1 MRTEQQRLEAF
12 GKPNPETGEFVVDRG
27 LEKKDLIEQGVRLLH
42 EQELLKEA
50 MNELLDYSKEIE
62 YDKKQMKKLIDNAFK
77 NTLQEKID
85 ELVGVQKELDEL
97 FGEDEYEA

>member
-12 GKPNPETGEFVVDRG
+12 GKPNPETGELVVDQV

-50 MNELLDYSKEIE
+50 MNELLDYSKELE
-62 YDKKQMKKLIDNAFK
+62 YDKKLLKKLIDNAFK

-85 ELVGVQKELDEL
+85 ELVGVQKELEEL
-97 FGEDEYEA
+97 FSI

>member
-27 LEKKDLIEQGVRLLH
+27 LEKKDLIEQGVRILH

-50 MNELLDYSKEIE
+50 MNELLEYAKDLE
-62 YDKKQMKKLIDNAFK
+62 YDKKLLKKLIDNAFK

-85 ELVGVQKELDEL
+85 ELVSVQKELEEL
-97 FGEDEYEA
+97 FSD

>member
-12 GKPNPETGEFVVDRG
+12 GKPNPETDELVVDRV
-27 LEKKDLIEQGVRLLH
+27 LEKKDLIEQGVRIQH

-50 MNELLDYSKEIE
+50 MNELLDYSKDLG
-62 YDKKQMKKLIDNAFK
+62 YDKKLLKKLIDNAFK

-85 ELVGVQKELDEL
+85 ELVGVQKELEEL
-97 FGEDEYEA
+97 FSD

>member
-12 GKPNPETGEFVVDRG
+12 GKPNPETGEFIVDKV
-27 LEKKDLIEQGVRLLH
+27 LEKKDLIEQGVRIQH

-50 MNELLDYSKEIE
+50 MNELLDYSKDIG
-62 YDKKQMKKLIDNAFK
+62 YDKKLLKKLIDNAFK

-85 ELVGVQKELDEL
+85 ELVGVQKELEEL
-97 FGEDEYEA
+97 FSD

>member
-12 GKPNPETGEFVVDRG
+12 GKPNPETGELVVDQV
-27 LEKKDLIEQGVRLLH
+27 LEKKDLIEQGVRILH
-42 EQELLKEA
+42 EQELLKESL
-50 MNELLDYSKEIE
+50 NELLDYSKDIE

>member
-12 GKPNPETGEFVVDRG
+12 GKPNPETGELVVDQV

-50 MNELLDYSKEIE
+50 MNELLDYAKDLE
-62 YDKKQMKKLIDNAFK
+62 YDKKLLKKLIDNAFK

-85 ELVGVQKELDEL
+85 ELVGVQKELEEL
-97 FGEDEYEA
+97 FSD

>member
-12 GKPNPETGEFVVDRG
+12 GKPNPETGELVVDKV
-27 LEKKDLIEQGVRLLH
+27 LEKKDLIEQGVRILH

-50 MNELLDYSKEIE
+50 MNELLDYSKDLE
-62 YDKKQMKKLIDNAFK
+62 YDRKQMKKLIDNAFK

-85 ELVGVQKELDEL
+85 ELVGVQKELEEL
-97 FGEDEYEA
+97 FSD

>member
-12 GKPNPETGEFVVDRG
+12 GKPNPETGELIVDKV
-27 LEKKDLIEQGVRLLH
+27 LEKKDLIEQGVRILH

-50 MNELLDYSKEIE
+50 MNELLDYSKDLE
-62 YDKKQMKKLIDNAFK
+62 YDKKLMKKLIDNAFK

-97 FGEDEYEA
+97 FGDE

>member
-12 GKPNPETGEFVVDRG
+12 GKPNPETGELVVDQV

-50 MNELLDYSKEIE
+50 MNELLDYSKDLE
-62 YDKKQMKKLIDNAFK
+62 YDKKLLKKLIDNAFK

-85 ELVGVQKELDEL
+85 ELVGVQKELEEL
-97 FGEDEYEA
+97 FGD

>member
-12 GKPNPETGEFVVDRG
+12 GKPNTETGELVVGRV
-27 LEKKDLIEQGVRLLH
+27 LEKKDLIEQGVRIQH

-50 MNELLDYSKEIE
+50 MNELLDYSKDLE
-62 YDKKQMKKLIDNAFK
+62 YDKKLLKKLIDNAFK

-85 ELVGVQKELDEL
+85 ELVGVQKELEEL
-97 FGEDEYEA
+97 FSD

>member
-12 GKPNPETGEFVVDRG
+12 GKPNPETGELVVDQV
-27 LEKKDLIEQGVRLLH
+27 LEKKDLIEQGVRILH
-42 EQELLKEA
+42 EQELLKESL
-50 MNELLDYSKEIE
+50 NELLDYSKDIE

-85 ELVGVQKELDEL
+85 ELVGVQKELEEL
-97 FGEDEYEA
+97 FSD

>member
-12 GKPNPETGEFVVDRG
+12 GKPNPETGELVVDKV
-27 LEKKDLIEQGVRLLH
+27 LEKKDLIEQGVRILH

-50 MNELLDYSKEIE
+50 MNELLDYSKDLE

-85 ELVGVQKELDEL
+85 ELVGVQKELEEL
-97 FGEDEYEA
+97 FSD

>member
-1 MRTEQQRLEAF
+1 MRTEQQRLEDF
-12 GKPNPETGEFVVDRG
+12 GKPNPETGELVVDKV
-27 LEKKDLIEQGVRLLH
+27 LEKKDLIEQGVRIQH

-50 MNELLDYSKEIE
+50 MNELLDYSKDLE

-85 ELVGVQKELDEL
+85 ELVGVQKELEEL
-97 FGEDEYEA
+97 FSD

>member
-12 GKPNPETGEFVVDRG
+12 GKPNPETGELVVDKV
-27 LEKKDLIEQGVRLLH
+27 LEKKDLIEQGVRIQH

-50 MNELLDYSKEIE
+50 MNELLDYSKDLE

-85 ELVGVQKELDEL
+85 ELVGVQKELEEL
-97 FGEDEYEA
+97 FSD

>member
-12 GKPNPETGEFVVDRG
+12 GKPNPETGELIVDQV
-27 LEKKDLIEQGVRLLH
+27 LEKKDLIEQGVRILH

-50 MNELLDYSKEIE
+50 MNELLDYSKDLE

-85 ELVGVQKELDEL
+85 ELVGVQKELEEL
-97 FGEDEYEA
+97 FSD

>member
-1 MRTEQQRLEAF
+1 MRIEQQRLEAF
-12 GKPNPETGEFVVDRG
+12 GKPNPETGELVVDQV

-50 MNELLDYSKEIE
+50 MNELLDYSKDIG
-62 YDKKQMKKLIDNAFK
+62 YDKKLLKKLIDNAFK

-85 ELVGVQKELDEL
+85 ELVGVQKELEEL
-97 FGEDEYEA
+97 FSN

>member
-12 GKPNPETGEFVVDRG
+12 GKPNPETGELVVDQV
-27 LEKKDLIEQGVRLLH
+27 LEKKDLIEQGVRHLH

-50 MNELLDYSKEIE
+50 MNELLDYSKDIG
-62 YDKKQMKKLIDNAFK
+62 YDKKLLKKLIDNAFK

>member
-12 GKPNPETGEFVVDRG
+12 GKPNPETGELVVDQV

-50 MNELLDYSKEIE
+50 MNELLDYSKDIG
-62 YDKKQMKKLIDNAFK
+62 YDKKLLKKLIDNAFK

-85 ELVGVQKELDEL
+85 ELVGVQKELEEL
-97 FGEDEYEA
+97 FSD

>member
-1 MRTEQQRLEAF
+1 MYTEDTRMEKF
-12 GKPNPETGEFVVDRG
+12 GVVDQETGEMVIDHVA
-27 LEKKDLIEQGVRLLH
+27 EKKDLIEQGVRIQH

-50 MNELLDYSKEIE
+50 MNELLDYAKDLS

-85 ELVGVQKELDEL
+85 ELVGVQKELEEL
-97 FGEDEYEA
+97 FSD

>member
-12 GKPNPETGEFVVDRG
+12 GKPNPETGELVVDRV
-27 LEKKDLIEQGVRLLH
+27 LEKKDLIEQGVRIQH

-50 MNELLDYSKEIE
+50 MNELLDYAKDLE

-85 ELVGVQKELDEL
+85 ELVGVKKELEEL
-97 FGEDEYEA
+97 FSD

>member
-12 GKPNPETGEFVVDRG
+12 GKPNPEKGELVVDRV
-27 LEKKDLIEQGVRLLH
+27 LEKKDLIEQGVRIQH

-50 MNELLDYSKEIE
+50 MNELLDYSKDLE

-85 ELVGVQKELDEL
+85 ELVGVQKELEEL
-97 FGEDEYEA
+97 FSD

>member
-12 GKPNPETGEFVVDRG
+12 GKPNPETGELVVDKV
-27 LEKKDLIEQGVRLLH
+27 LEKKDLIEQGVRILH

-50 MNELLDYSKEIE
+50 MNELLDYSKELE
-62 YDKKQMKKLIDNAFK
+62 YDKKLLKKLIDNAFK

-97 FGEDEYEA
+97 FGE

>member
-12 GKPNPETGEFVVDRG
+12 GKPNPETGELVVDQV

-42 EQELLKEA
+42 ELELLKEA
-50 MNELLDYSKEIE
+50 MNELLDYSKDIG
-62 YDKKQMKKLIDNAFK
+62 YDKKLLKKLIDNAFK

-85 ELVGVQKELDEL
+85 ELVGVQKELEEL
-97 FGEDEYEA
+97 FSD

>member
-12 GKPNPETGEFVVDRG
+12 GKPNPETGELVVDQV

-50 MNELLDYSKEIE
+50 MNELLDYSKDLE

>member
-12 GKPNPETGEFVVDRG
+12 GKPNPETGELVVDKV

-50 MNELLDYSKEIE
+50 MNDLLDYAKDLE
-62 YDKKQMKKLIDNAFK
+62 YDKKLLKKLIDNAF
-77 NTLQEKID
+77 
-85 ELVGVQKELDEL
+85 
-97 FGEDEYEA
+97 

>member
-12 GKPNPETGEFVVDRG
+12 GKPNPETGELVVDRV
-27 LEKKDLIEQGVRLLH
+27 LEKKDLIEQGVRTQH

-50 MNELLDYSKEIE
+50 MNELLDYSKDLG
-62 YDKKQMKKLIDNAFK
+62 YDKKLMKKLIDNAFK

-85 ELVGVQKELDEL
+85 ELVGVQKELEEL
-97 FGEDEYEA
+97 FSD

>member
-12 GKPNPETGEFVVDRG
+12 GKPNPETGELVVDQA
-27 LEKKDLIEQGVRLLH
+27 LEKKDLIEQGVRILH

-50 MNELLDYSKEIE
+50 MNELLDYSKELE
-62 YDKKQMKKLIDNAFK
+62 YDKKLLKKLIDNAFK

-85 ELVGVQKELDEL
+85 ELVGVQKELEEL
-97 FGEDEYEA
+97 FSD

>member
-12 GKPNPETGEFVVDRG
+12 GKPNPETGELFVDQV
-27 LEKKDLIEQGVRLLH
+27 LEKKDLIEQGVRIQH

-50 MNELLDYSKEIE
+50 MNELLDYSKDLE
-62 YDKKQMKKLIDNAFK
+62 YDKKLLKKLIDNAFK

-85 ELVGVQKELDEL
+85 ELVGVQKELEEL
-97 FGEDEYEA
+97 FSD

>member
-12 GKPNPETGEFVVDRG
+12 GKPNPETGELVVDQV

-42 EQELLKEA
+42 ELELLKEA
-50 MNELLDYSKEIE
+50 MNELLDYSKDIG
-62 YDKKQMKKLIDNAFK
+62 YNKKLLKKLIDNAFK

-85 ELVGVQKELDEL
+85 ELVCVQKELEEL
-97 FGEDEYEA
+97 FSD

>member
-12 GKPNPETGEFVVDRG
+12 GKPNPETGELVVDQV
-27 LEKKDLIEQGVRLLH
+27 LEKKDLIEQGVRIQH

-50 MNELLDYSKEIE
+50 MNELLDYSKNIE

-85 ELVGVQKELDEL
+85 ELVGVQKELEEL
-97 FGEDEYEA
+97 FSD

>member
-12 GKPNPETGEFVVDRG
+12 GKPNPETGELVVDQV
-27 LEKKDLIEQGVRLLH
+27 LEKKDLIEQGVRIQH

-50 MNELLDYSKEIE
+50 MNGLLDYAKDLG
-62 YDKKQMKKLIDNAFK
+62 YDKKLLKKLIDNAFK

-85 ELVGVQKELDEL
+85 ELVGVQKELEEL
-97 FGEDEYEA
+97 FSD

>member
-12 GKPNPETGEFVVDRG
+12 GKPNPETGELVVDKV
-27 LEKKDLIEQGVRLLH
+27 LEKKDLIEQGVRIQH
-42 EQELLKEA
+42 EQELIKEA
-50 MNELLDYSKEIE
+50 MNELLDYSKDLE

-85 ELVGVQKELDEL
+85 ELVGVQKELEEL
-97 FGEDEYEA
+97 FSD